1 MHKLIKTLI
10 VCCIPSF
17 FPTSTWGQKL
27 DLLRQKGMYQ
37 WNIKAANY
45 SGITPIGNNTYAVVS
60 DKEPLD
66 GFYLFTIMQNNKTGE
81 VEYIKADS
89 LKGVTPVSTDTANI
103 SKSDLEDVAYLP
115 STNTLFICS
124 EHQQSI
130 EEYTLE
136 GQKTGRNLNIP
147 TLFQKDN
154 IYGNLGFE
162 ALTFDAHRNVFWTT
176 TEATLKSDGPA
187 ATASTLEAQNVLR
200 LQSFD
205 TNLQP
210 QKQYAYRMDR
220 GKAKDGGRSYTI
232 GVPAICALPDGRL
245 FVLER
250 EVRISPNYMSSHV
263 ECKLF
268 EVNPATSIPIT
279 PDIPLPEVDHNDF
292 MIKKLVANF
301 TTRLSGVSYNLA
313 NYEGMCLGQVL
324 DDGTQTL
331 LLINDSQGGAGN
343 HGFRIKDY
351 IKVILLR
358 KE

>member
-1 MHKLIKTLI
+1 
-10 VCCIPSF
+10 
-17 FPTSTWGQKL
+17 
-27 DLLRQKGMYQ
+27 MYQ

-89 LKGVTPVSTDTANI
+89 LIGVTPVSTDTANI

-136 GQKTGRNLNIP
+136 GQKTGRSLNIP

-279 PDIPLPEVDHNDF
+279 PDIPLPEIDHNDF

-351 IKVILLR
+351 IKVILL
-358 KE
+358 KQND